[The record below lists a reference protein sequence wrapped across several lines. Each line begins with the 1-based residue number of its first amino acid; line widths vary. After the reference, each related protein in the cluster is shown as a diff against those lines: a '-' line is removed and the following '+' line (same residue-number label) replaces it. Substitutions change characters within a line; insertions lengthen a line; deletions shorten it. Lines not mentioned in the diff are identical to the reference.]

1 MEIVMNVGVAVTVPV
16 NILPLLD
23 DTDFKT
29 RETAVAYNAAGMDLV
44 WNFVTRAGVQTQT
57 AVTPTTGGD
66 YDWSHKGDGMY
77 NIEIPASGGASI
89 NNNAEGYGWF
99 TGIATGVLPW
109 RGPIIQFEDDRFHRA
124 KNSIAKGTVGSG
136 STTTNVVTSSIDPP
150 ATLNKYNG
158 QNICF
163 DKDTATAALRNQ
175 KGTITA
181 TAADGQ
187 LTITAAHLTTA
198 PANGDTFTIQ

>member
-57 AVTPTTGGD
+57 AVTPTTAGD
-66 YDWSHKGDGMY
+66 YDWTHKGDGMY

-99 TGIATGVLPW
+99 TGVATGVLPW
-109 RGPIIQFEDDRFHRA
+109 RGPIIQFENDHFYRA
-124 KNSIAKGTVGSG
+124 TKTVIKGTVGTG
-136 STTTNVVTSSIDPP
+136 STTTSVVTSSLSP
-150 ATLNKYNG
+150 AAALNSFNG

-163 DKDTATAALRNQ
+163 DRDTTTAALRGQ

-181 TAADGQ
+181 TAADGT
-187 LTITAAHLTTA
+187 LTIQAAHLTTA